1 MFNFFAAKKE
11 RDNFSEKVERLFKA
25 LGNKRFR
32 NIKEFDFIGES
43 NVKNG
48 LQRVSASFKSLTKY
62 WERGAFNGVTRIPPS
77 KILRDFNKYLFSQ
90 ERTLN
95 QIEVLAYGIYWSC
108 HYPPKSDDELKY
120 IDDLLEFYKNKLNEF
135 EREKGDIFKI
145 NNEIL
150 SIGRVKQNLFLF
162 ANCFCF
168 RLIQGKDSV
177 YSEKIIEGFVERQ
190 IENWGLKYPSHENF
204 SELTWGITWFIDIPN
219 SEENFSIAELKRKK
233 LGTHSD
239 FFKAEVSALT
249 GGNFIFTDLLTN
261 EEKIIEKDEFPLG
274 DDEMQISRYRY
285 RCSTYIN
292 RYDNFFIAHKDKES
306 YFLKTLENSKYP
318 ELKLSE
324 LTNIIN
330 LEREIF
336 DEALSKMSNKEI
348 FTHQVFQYVTAVII
362 AECLNRY
369 LTIFIRQE
377 KIKNEENIGKY
388 YAKLNILSSAII
400 GYFVNFNR
408 EFFSFDYE
416 HKEFLDPILCK
427 ELSKETNYMKEM
439 ANEESVLPS
448 RILWENF
455 PEEFEKAIKHL
466 REFNI
471 QCNFLNVV
479 GTYQGKSV
487 DLQSNDFNV
496 FISNFDNDWIY

>member
-1 MFNFFAAKKE
+1 MFKIFAAKKE

-25 LGNKRFR
+25 LGNKRLK
-32 NIKEFDFIGES
+32 NIKEFDFMDES

-48 LQRVSASFKSLTKY
+48 LQGVSASFKSLTKY
-62 WERGAFNGVTRIPPS
+62 WESGNFNGLTRIPPP
-77 KILRDFNKYLFSQ
+77 KIIRDFNKYLFSQ
-90 ERTLN
+90 ERTYN
-95 QIEVLAYGIYWSC
+95 QIEVLAYGIYYSC
-108 HYPPKSDDELKY
+108 HYPPKSNDELKY
-120 IDDLLEFYKNKLNEF
+120 IEDLLGFYKNKLNEF

-150 SIGRVKQNLFLF
+150 SIGRVKNNLFLF

-168 RLIQGKDSV
+168 RLIQGKDSF
-177 YSEKIIEGFVERQ
+177 YSEKIIEGFIERQ
-190 IENWGLKYPSHENF
+190 IDNWGLKYPSHENF
-204 SELTWGITWFIDIPN
+204 RELTWGIAWFIDIPN

-239 FFKAEVSALT
+239 FFKAELN
-249 GGNFIFTDLLTN
+249 GGNLIFTDFLTN

-285 RCSTYIN
+285 RCSTYSN
-292 RYDNFFIAHKDKES
+292 RYDNYFINVEDKES
-306 YFLKTLENSKYP
+306 PFLKTLKNSKYS
-318 ELKLSE
+318 EFKLSE

-348 FTHQVFQYVTAVII
+348 FTHQVFQYVTAGII
-362 AECLNRY
+362 SECLNRY

-388 YAKLNILSSAII
+388 YVKLNILSSAIV

-408 EFFSFDYE
+408 EFFTFDYE
-416 HKEFLDPILCK
+416 HQEFLDPILCK

-439 ANEESVLPS
+439 ANEESVLPA
-448 RILWENF
+448 RVLWEHF
-455 PEEFEKAIKHL
+455 PEEFEKATKNL

-471 QCNFLNVV
+471 QCNFLNAV

-487 DLQSNDFNV
+487 DLKSNDFEV